1 MLENLL
7 MFYFENFRFYSILS
21 CIFMTTITWH
31 TMLQTEALGNTVLV
45 PAGLILHQLVW
56 SYPEAWWKM
65 ATVWNGHGF
74 LRDI

>member
-1 MLENLL
+1 
-7 MFYFENFRFYSILS
+7 
-21 CIFMTTITWH
+21 MTTITWH